1 MRDSSSRTGHVITT
15 VTVAPVKM
23 PDLQNALWKEKKIR
37 IQEMRRTKWGFR
49 LHYVLHPGRGLKH
62 NREYGIRSQDQSKI
76 TAAI

>member
-37 IQEMRRTKWGFR
+37 IQEMRRTK
-49 LHYVLHPGRGLKH
+49 
-62 NREYGIRSQDQSKI
+62 
-76 TAAI
+76 